1 MSSRIFNYLRE
12 QFLSS
17 GQKKVI
23 RRQGRNI
30 LRAIARSHKI
40 HEPLSIQRTNTT
52 LKPVLVSYRTRV
64 IKVGTCA
71 LTIRKP
77 AEKLYAHYA
86 ARQVGM
92 A

>member
-1 MSSRIFNYLRE
+1 MSFKVLNYLKTK
-12 QFLSS
+12 FIPS
-17 GQKKVI
+17 GQSRAI
-23 RRQGRNI
+23 RKEGRNI
-30 LRAIARSHKI
+30 LRAIARSPKI

-52 LKPVLVSYRTRV
+52 LKPVLVSYKTRV
-64 IKVGTCA
+64 VKINGCA
-71 LTIRKP
+71 LTLRKP